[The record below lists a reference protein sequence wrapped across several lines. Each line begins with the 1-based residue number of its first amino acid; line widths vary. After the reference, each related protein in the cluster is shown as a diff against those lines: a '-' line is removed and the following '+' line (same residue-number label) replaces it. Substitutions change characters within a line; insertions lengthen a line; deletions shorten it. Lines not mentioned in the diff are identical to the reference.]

1 MSLKVFC
8 GALIGG
14 SIGNQFGSG
23 SGSGRALSTIL
34 GAMLDGSMANE
45 SQSPIKQIAI
55 QLVELMISIDDDEF
69 MVVQCFDPAMRFQ
82 AQYKIRMINLANGSV
97 RIDKQY

>member
-1 MSLKVFC
+1 MFC
-8 GALIGG
+8 GSLIGG

-23 SGSGRALSTIL
+23 SGSGRAMSTIL

-55 QLVELMISIDDDEF
+55 QLIELMISIDDDEF

>member
-1 MSLKVFC
+1 
-8 GALIGG
+8 
-14 SIGNQFGSG
+14 
-23 SGSGRALSTIL
+23 
-34 GAMLDGSMANE
+34 
-45 SQSPIKQIAI
+45 
-55 QLVELMISIDDDEF
+55 MISIDDDDEF